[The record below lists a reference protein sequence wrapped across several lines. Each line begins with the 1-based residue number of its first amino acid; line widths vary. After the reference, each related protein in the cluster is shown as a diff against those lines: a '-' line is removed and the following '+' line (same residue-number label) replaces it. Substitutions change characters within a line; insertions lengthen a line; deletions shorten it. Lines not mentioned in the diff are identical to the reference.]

1 MSTGK
6 QATYYAAWQPDHAIN
21 SQETLLLLSALLLF
35 AMHFSL
41 VRLSIVPPRKRMPTM
56 PARKLPHALVNL
68 THVCNQILR
77 QREPLRAFLA
87 LERPRRLVRMHRP
100 HMPLHII
107 RPPKHLPA
115 DRARRLCARR
125 RRGLRAFRGVRA
137 TGGRRGPARAR
148 GGTGLGSDLSAEAG
162 SGVAELVKIL
172 DCRSVRRD
180 ELLPDAGVST
190 IAGAGLRL
198 ADGFRL
204 VDNVVRFKCVFSGG
218 TIRSSIA
225 QYGSVW
231 LNSSNPFRNS
241 SASSESF
248 SISHAHGFL
257 PFSISANTG
266 ETPAPSP

>member
-148 GGTGLGSDLSAEAG
+148 GGSGSGLRFIGGGGKRRCGVGEDTGLQVSPPRR
-162 SGVAELVKIL
+162 VASR
-172 DCRSVRRD
+172 CRRFDYRRRWAS
-180 ELLPDAGVST
+180 LGGWVSL
-190 IAGAGLRL
+190 G
-198 ADGFRL
+198 
-204 VDNVVRFKCVFSGG
+204 
-218 TIRSSIA
+218 
-225 QYGSVW
+225 
-231 LNSSNPFRNS
+231 
-241 SASSESF
+241 
-248 SISHAHGFL
+248 
-257 PFSISANTG
+257 
-266 ETPAPSP
+266 

>member
-1 MSTGK
+1 MCVIRYCDSV
-6 QATYYAAWQPDHAIN
+6 N
-21 SQETLLLLSALLLF
+21 LF
-35 AMHFSL
+35 AHFSHWNGRADSSACTDRICL
-41 VRLSIVPPRKRMPTM
+41 CISFGRPSTFPQIGHAVFARDGGAGFAHSAGSAPR
-56 PARKLPHALVNL
+56 
-68 THVCNQILR
+68 
-77 QREPLRAFLA
+77 E
-87 LERPRRLVRMHRP
+87 
-100 HMPLHII
+100 
-107 RPPKHLPA
+107 
-115 DRARRLCARR
+115 D
-125 RRGLRAFRGVRA
+125 GGVRP
-137 TGGRRGPARAR
+137 GPEVGA
-148 GGTGLGSDLSAEAG
+148 GLGSDLSAEAG

>member
-56 PARKLPHALVNL
+56 SARKLPHALVNL
-68 THVCNQILR
+68 TPVCNQILR

-107 RPPKHLPA
+107 RPPKHIPA

-198 ADGFRL
+198 ADGFAWL
-204 VDNVVRFKCVFSGG
+204 ITWFGSSVSSLAE
-218 TIRSSIA
+218 RSEV
-225 QYGSVW
+225 Q
-231 LNSSNPFRNS
+231 
-241 SASSESF
+241 
-248 SISHAHGFL
+248 
-257 PFSISANTG
+257 
-266 ETPAPSP
+266 